1 MDFFRNLISTT
12 WGKVLVVGVVLLI
25 LYIMT
30 NRHSPDGARGN
41 DIAKVAEHAVV
52 YQGVRQGMNALF
64 KSHGERRESREYEHR
79 EYETHREYRHHDE
92 ANRMS

>member
-1 MDFFRNLISTT
+1 LDFLRNLISTT
-12 WGKVLVVGVVLLI
+12 KGKVIVVCFVLFI

-30 NRHSPDGARGN
+30 NRHNPDGARGN

-64 KSHGERRESREYEHR
+64 KSHGERRESREDGYREH
-79 EYETHREYRHHDE
+79 ETHREYRHHDE
-92 ANRMS
+92 EHRMS

>member
-12 WGKVLVVGVVLLI
+12 WGKFVVVGAVLLV
-25 LYIMT
+25 LYIIV
-30 NRHSPDGARGN
+30 NHQDPRGARGN

-64 KSHGERRESREYEHR
+64 KSHGEREHHEY
-79 EYETHREYRHHDE
+79 HREYREHRE
-92 ANRMS
+92 A

>member
-12 WGKVLVVGVVLLI
+12 WGKILVVGIVLLI

-41 DIAKVAEHAVV
+41 NIAKVAEHAVV

-64 KSHGERRESREYEHR
+64 KSHGERRESSHR
-79 EYETHREYRHHDE
+79 EYETHRESRHHAE
-92 ANRMS
+92 ESRLS